1 MFGSLSVCLSVPV
14 SLPSWL
20 CLSLSVIF
28 IPCFYLLILS
38 GRRDIGNIR
47 DKDIMEEKITTKSVQ
62 SALVVTALVGNLLV
76 CLVILKTRA
85 LRSPLYYLIMNLAI
99 ADLMIVISFTPRHIL
114 EGLYRHPRGTIAVI
128 LCKTITSDTFTW
140 VGAVAASI
148 TLVVIAYERFAALT
162 APLEN
167 LSNFSS
173 TKLKAAVVVS
183 WVLAVI
189 FNIPLFYVRGFN
201 NERGFCESHWSN
213 AALYVGYNV
222 TWLVLIGLLPCC
234 LMAFFYGK
242 AIAQLR
248 KKVVPRCH
256 ASVSVMET
264 RKKVTKMLMAITAIY
279 GICWIPNL
287 IFYVVWC
294 FYLHGNVM
302 YTINEVFLVLLLVN
316 SSINPIV
323 YAAQNRLFRR
333 RMVEILCGCK
343 KLSENENATLSL
355 SKVKNFTVKIE
366 MKSSPHRKSSAKER
380 ALTNLEEHHSQI
392 CSDRCTPNMT
402 KESSNVANGCR
413 KMSQAK
419 QRDLQSLQI
428 FHLQ

>member
-1 MFGSLSVCLSVPV
+1 MM
-14 SLPSWL
+14 
-20 CLSLSVIF
+20 
-28 IPCFYLLILS
+28 
-38 GRRDIGNIR
+38 D
-47 DKDIMEEKITTKSVQ
+47 EKITAKVLQ
-62 SALVVTALVGNLLV
+62 SALVVSALVGNVLV
-76 CLVILKTRA
+76 CLTILKTRA

-140 VGAVAASI
+140 VGAVAASM

-162 APLEN
+162 TPLEN

-183 WVLAVI
+183 WVFAVI
-189 FNIPLFYVRGFN
+189 FNIPLFYVRGLN
-201 NERGFCESHWSN
+201 HERGFCESQWPG
-213 AALYVGYNV
+213 AALYVAYNV
-222 TWLVLIGLLPCC
+222 TWLVLIGFVPSC

-248 KKVVPRCH
+248 KKIVPRCH
-256 ASVSVMET
+256 ASVPVMET
-264 RKKVTKMLMAITAIY
+264 RKKVTNMLMIITAIY

-294 FYLHGNVM
+294 FYLHDVM

-333 RMVEILCGCK
+333 RMVDILCGCK
-343 KLSENENATLSL
+343 KLSENQNVSLSL
-355 SKVKNFTVKIE
+355 SKRRNVTANIE
-366 MKSSPHRKSSAKER
+366 MKSAPQRESSAKER
-380 ALTNLEEHHSQI
+380 AFANLEGNH
-392 CSDRCTPNMT
+392 
-402 KESSNVANGCR
+402 
-413 KMSQAK
+413 
-419 QRDLQSLQI
+419 
-428 FHLQ
+428 